1 MSQMLGPLFLAIV
14 AAPGTREERQR
25 SPATSALQVQCPR
38 VRVPDFPGDERLPP
52 RLDSSLS
59 ALRTSPNPPPSR
71 GLSADTGQ
79 RYRNYTPSRFN
90 SPSIAG
96 ISLKGGAVTRPDASV
111 SRMLS
116 LPVRLL

>member
-1 MSQMLGPLFLAIV
+1 MLGLLFLAIV

-25 SPATSALQVQCPR
+25 SPATNALQVQCPR
-38 VRVPDFPGDERLPP
+38 
-52 RLDSSLS
+52 
-59 ALRTSPNPPPSR
+59 
-71 GLSADTGQ
+71 